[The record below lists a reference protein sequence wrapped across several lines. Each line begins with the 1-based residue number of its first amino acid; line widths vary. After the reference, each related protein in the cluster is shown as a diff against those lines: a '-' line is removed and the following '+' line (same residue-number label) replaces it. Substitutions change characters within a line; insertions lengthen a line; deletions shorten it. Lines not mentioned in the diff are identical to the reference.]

1 MSNVAG
7 TPPELDGSI
16 EPPRKNG
23 ELVFEAPW
31 EARAF
36 GIAMVLHQQDLY
48 LWREFSDRLAVQIAG
63 DDTSPDTP
71 VLPPPPDT
79 ESRYYRQ
86 WFAALEGLVRER
98 GLLTAEEIDA
108 RTKEFAA
115 GLWDDH
121 HDDYYGDT

>member
-1 MSNVAG
+1 M
-7 TPPELDGSI
+7 TDIRRPDPELDGPI

-36 GIAMVLHQQDLY
+36 GMAMVLHQQDVY
-48 LWREFSDRLAVQIAG
+48 PWREFSDRLAAQGAE
-63 DDTSPDTP
+63 DDTSTDTP

-86 WFAALEGLVRER
+86 WLAALEELVRET
-98 GLLTAEEIDA
+98 GLLTAEEIDT
-108 RTKEFAA
+108 RTDEFAA

-121 HDDYYGDT
+121 HG

>member
-1 MSNVAG
+1 MADRTENDL
-7 TPPELDGSI
+7 ELEGPI

-31 EARAF
+31 EARTF
-36 GIAMVLHQQDLY
+36 GIAMLLNQRDVNP
-48 LWREFSDRLAVQIAG
+48 WREFSSRLAAEVAG
-63 DDTSPDTP
+63 DGASADVP

-86 WFAALEGLVRER
+86 WLAALEGLVRER
-98 GLLTAEEIDA
+98 GLISAEELDA
-108 RTKEFAA
+108 RTDEFAA

-121 HDDYYGDT
+121 HD

>member
-1 MSNVAG
+1 MTDFQRPG
-7 TPPELDGSI
+7 PELDGPI

-36 GIAMVLHQQDLY
+36 GIAMVLHQQGVY
-48 LWREFSDRLAVQIAG
+48 PWREFSDRLAAQIAE
-63 DDTSPDTP
+63 DETP
-71 VLPPPPDT
+71 TDVPILPPPRDT

-86 WFAALEGLVRER
+86 WVAALEGLLREKE
-98 GLLTAEEIDA
+98 LLTAEEIDT
-108 RTKEFAA
+108 RTDEFAA

-121 HDDYYGDT
+121 HD

>member
-1 MSNVAG
+1 MTDSARVD
-7 TPPELDGSI
+7 PELDGPL

-36 GIAMVLHQQDLY
+36 GMAMVLHQQNVY
-48 LWREFSDRLAVQIAG
+48 PWSEFGSRLADEISSDAP
-63 DDTSPDTP
+63 SPDTP
-71 VLPPPPDT
+71 VFPPPPDT

-86 WFAALEGLVRER
+86 WLAALEGLVRDR
-98 GLLTAEEIDA
+98 GLVTAAEIEA
-108 RTKEFAA
+108 RTEEFAA

-121 HDDYYGDT
+121 HGSN

>member
-1 MSNVAG
+1 MTDTAPG
-7 TPPELDGSI
+7 DLELDGPI

-36 GIAMVLHQQDLY
+36 GMALILHQQGVY
-48 LWREFSDRLAVQIAG
+48 PWREFSGRLATEIAG
-63 DDTSPDTP
+63 GDTVPDTP
-71 VLPPPPDT
+71 VFPLPPDT

-86 WFAALEGLVRER
+86 WLTALEGLVRDR
-98 GLLTAEEIDA
+98 GLVTAEEMEA
-108 RTKEFAA
+108 RTEEVAA

-121 HDDYYGDT
+121 HD

>member
-1 MSNVAG
+1 MSG
-7 TPPELDGSI
+7 TTREAPDLNGPI

-36 GIAMVLHQQDLY
+36 GMALLLHQQDVY
-48 LWREFSDRLAVQIAG
+48 PWREFSDRLAAQIAV
-63 DDTSPDTP
+63 DDTPANAP

-86 WFAALEGLVRER
+86 WLAALESLVLDR
-98 GLLTAEEIDA
+98 GLITPDEIDS
-108 RTKEFAA
+108 RTDEFAA

-121 HDDYYGDT
+121 HD

>member
-1 MSNVAG
+1 MTDFQRPG
-7 TPPELDGSI
+7 PELDGPI

-36 GIAMVLHQQDLY
+36 GMAMVLHQQNVY
-48 LWREFSDRLAVQIAG
+48 PWREFSDRLAAQIAE
-63 DDTSPDTP
+63 DETP
-71 VLPPPPDT
+71 TDMPILPPPRDI

-86 WFAALEGLVRER
+86 WVAALEGLVLEK
-98 GLLTAEEIDA
+98 GLLTAEEINT
-108 RTKEFAA
+108 RTDEFAA

-121 HDDYYGDT
+121 HD